1 MYTWVVCN
9 LSPLKIWKCLTPSMH
24 HFACANWSVKGI
36 LSPAE
41 AAELKSRSIHD
52 SDNTTPSIRLYQCA
66 LLLAIYVHQFPTC
79 FHFKQQFLHVGG
91 NNEYVSFCWFWE
103 SFKKKSQMV
112 CLTCFFITK
121 KKKKTP
127 INDRILRINIL
138 EWSLFFFSF
147 KKKVKKLTYTFPEQ
161 QISLQVVAFII
172 SKSRKGDLMSSET
185 FFIKSCRHL
194 ASLQRP
200 HWLWWTNTKANA
212 VARFCILSVYQFPE
226 WVVSTKC

>member
-1 MYTWVVCN
+1 MCTSFPHASILNSSFYMLEVIMNTFLFADSERV
-9 LSPLKIWKCLTPSMH
+9 LKRNHKW
-24 HFACANWSVKGI
+24 FAWLVFS
-36 LSPAE
+36 LP
-41 AAELKSRSIHD
+41 
-52 SDNTTPSIRLYQCA
+52 
-66 LLLAIYVHQFPTC
+66 
-79 FHFKQQFLHVGG
+79 
-91 NNEYVSFCWFWE
+91 
-103 SFKKKSQMV
+103 
-112 CLTCFFITK
+112 K